1 MVRKTKEDADKTRH
15 QLLDA
20 AEKLFQSKGVSRTS
34 LQDIAAEAGTT
45 RGAIYW
51 HFKDKADLFNAM
63 MDRVTLPLEEAK
75 ATVASTKSEKEDA
88 LDVLR
93 RSVREALRQTAA
105 DQRTQRVFEIATLQ
119 VEYNDEMR
127 AVRERQESM
136 CEHFTA
142 KASDAIGQAA
152 TGRQVDLPIP
162 LATAAKGLHSLI
174 SGLFQNWLLQPH
186 SFDLVQVGAQSID
199 TYLRGLGF
207 HLAPLPSPDGTRDAG
222 HSAGR

>member
-152 TGRQVDLPIP
+152 EGRQVDLPIP
-162 LATAAKGLHSLI
+162 LATAARGLHGLI

-207 HLAPLPSPDGTRDAG
+207 QLAPLPSPDGNRDAG
-222 HSAGR
+222 HSVGR